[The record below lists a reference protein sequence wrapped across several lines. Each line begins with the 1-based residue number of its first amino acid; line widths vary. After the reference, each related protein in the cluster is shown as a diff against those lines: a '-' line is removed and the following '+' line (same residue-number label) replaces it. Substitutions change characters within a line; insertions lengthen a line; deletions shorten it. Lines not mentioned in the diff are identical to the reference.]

1 MPAEAAGAA
10 FPGAPDPFPG
20 LRPFESSEEAIF
32 RGRQQHTDEL
42 LRRLA
47 AHRFLAVVGTSGS
60 GKSSLVRAGLLP
72 ALDRGYLAGA
82 TSRWR
87 IAVMRPGM
95 APIENLAE
103 ALRDPDALGAAD
115 AAKLRSSRLGLVEAV
130 RDAKLAPGESLLV
143 VADQFEEV
151 FRYQRRMSEIDGGA
165 EAALFVSLLLTAAE
179 RPDAPVYVVLTMR
192 SDFLGDCAQFP
203 GLPEAL
209 SESQYLIPRLTRE
222 QRRQA
227 IEEPL
232 RLFRAGIAPRLVEQL
247 LNDSGDELGDPAA
260 ISSYRGGAPDTLPV
274 LQHALMRT
282 YQEWKQLPPD
292 EANPRIDLAQYAA
305 AGRMASALGRHAEHV
320 FTQDLDDTGRMW
332 AQRIFRCV
340 TTTEMGRPVR
350 RPTPLADL
358 YEIVGARQEDQA
370 KIGEVLA
377 LFGREENS
385 FLRVNRDTSV
395 DLSHESLIWKWP
407 RLSRWVA
414 AEAAGAELYGAL
426 VKDAPGEATW
436 GEPKLSAALQTR
448 RADAWNTA
456 WAHQYCAGRFEDVE
470 AFLDRSRKAVRKQKL
485 IRWFGVGAAA
495 VVVVLGVIA
504 SLLFHENSLER
515 QQVAALKELNDRS
528 AKDLEARKRNIKEQ
542 EDRIAGLNAREGST
556 KDERDRIAKEK
567 ADAEARLK
575 QYQDETQKQQAAQ
588 ARQSTDIVASVKT
601 LQNRLDAEIQK
612 RKDAE
617 SRLAQL
623 EAKGPSGVA
632 GGGVAAAPVPPRIVT
647 FDAEPASIERD
658 NSATLRWSVQNA
670 DAISIDH
677 GLGAV
682 AANGNIRVF
691 PGDTTTYTLTAKGL
705 GGAQSHTVTV
715 RVNAPPDDPRRPQ
728 GPVAA
733 RGSSKPQPANV
744 QTRVNPKDGL
754 SYVWIPPGKFIMGCS
769 PGDKQCVPNEK
780 PPHEVTITR
789 GFWLGQTEVTQGA
802 YARFAVTGR
811 KRAPISPDLPAGDL
825 RWDDARQYCEWAGM
839 RLPTEAEWEYAA
851 RAGTT
856 GPRYG
861 DLDAIAWYNVNGTV
875 NFHPP
880 RGKEPNPWGLYDML
894 GNMREWVADW
904 YDERYYDRSVPRD
917 PAGPARGAV
926 RVLRGSSVYEIPAQL
941 RASYRGWDK
950 PNVAFPTYGCRC
962 AGDLR

>member
-1 MPAEAAGAA
+1 MPAEPAGAA
-10 FPGAPDPFPG
+10 LPGVPDPFPG
-20 LRPFESSEEAIF
+20 LRPFESGEEAIF

-95 APIENLAE
+95 APIENLAA

-115 AAKLRSSRLGLVEAV
+115 PAKLRSSRLGLVEAV

-292 EANPRIDLAQYAA
+292 EAGTRIDLAHYAA

-320 FTQDLDDTGRMW
+320 FTEELDDAGRMW

-358 YEIVGARQEDQA
+358 YQIVGARPEDQP

-377 LFGREENS
+377 LFGSGDNS

-407 RLSRWVA
+407 LLSRWVA
-414 AEAAGAELYGAL
+414 AEASNAELYRDL
-426 VKDAPGEATW
+426 VKDAQGEATW
-436 GEPKLSAALQTR
+436 GEPKLSAALER
-448 RADAWNTA
+448 RAADAWNPA
-456 WAHQYCAGRFEDVE
+456 WARQYSAGRFEDVE
-470 AFLDRSRKAVRKQKL
+470 AFLDRSRRAVRKQKL

-495 VVVVLGVIA
+495 VVVVLVVIA
-504 SLLFHENSLER
+504 SLLFHENSMER

-528 AKDLEARKRNIKEQ
+528 VKDLEARKRNIKEQ
-542 EDRIAGLNAREGST
+542 EDRIAGLNARAGST
-556 KDERDRIAKEK
+556 KEERDRIAKEK
-567 ADAEARLK
+567 ASAEDRLK
-575 QYQDETQKQQAAQ
+575 QYQEETQKQQVAQ
-588 ARQSTDIVASVKT
+588 AQQSTDIVAGVKS

-617 SRLAQL
+617 SKLAQL
-623 EAKGPSGVA
+623 EAKGSPVPA
-632 GGGVAAAPVPPRIVT
+632 GGGAAPAPAPPRINSFV
-647 FDAEPASIERD
+647 AEPDLVVLGSEGE
-658 NSATLRWSVQNA
+658 LRWSVSNA
-670 DAISIDH
+670 TEVSIDQ
-677 GLGAV
+677 GVGVVPAS
-682 AANGNIRVF
+682 GTRRFSPYSI
-691 PGDTTTYTLTAKGL
+691 TYTLTARGP
-705 GGAQSHTVTV
+705 GGVESHAVPVQV
-715 RVNAPPDDPRRPQ
+715 RAPSEMPI
-728 GPVAA
+728 PV
-733 RGSSKPQPANV
+733 PVEV

-754 SYVWIPPGKFIMGCS
+754 TYVWIPPGEFTMGCS
-769 PGDKQCVPNEK
+769 PGDYQCQPNEK
-780 PPHEVTITR
+780 PPHAVTISR
-789 GFWLGQTEVTQGA
+789 GFWLGQTEVTQA
-802 YARFAVTGR
+802 AFA
-811 KRAPISPDLPAGDL
+811 KFAPNGKQHFTSPRQPHLPAVNL
-825 RWDDARQYCEWAGM
+825 TWDDARRYCEWAGM

-851 RAGTT
+851 RAGTA
-856 GPRYG
+856 GPRYAEN
-861 DLDAIAWYNVNGTV
+861 LDAIAWYNFNGAA
-875 NFHPP
+875 NLHPP
-880 RGKEPNPWGLYDML
+880 RGKEPNRWWLYDML
-894 GNMREWVADW
+894 GNMLEWVADW
-904 YDERYYDRSVPRD
+904 YDERYYDRGVSQD
-917 PAGPARGAV
+917 PPGPARGAD
-926 RVLRGSSVYEIPAQL
+926 RVLRGGSWGGFPKEI
-941 RASYRGWDK
+941 RASHRVWHK
-950 PNVAFPTYGCRC
+950 PDDAYFYFGCRC